1 MQFKTTMR
9 LAKVRK
15 LDDAKHWG
23 GRGCI
28 GILVVLVRVQ
38 AGVACSGGLSVESS
52 LISCALGPSSGIGW
66 GERQEGGMRDWGHM
80 CTSGQCMLMY
90 VRNHHDIIK

>member
-9 LAKVRK
+9 LEKVRK

-38 AGVACSGGLSVESS
+38 TGVACSGGLSVESS
-52 LISCALGPSSGIGW
+52 LISCALGPSSDVPQMHP
-66 GERQEGGMRDWGHM
+66 RSSSRFTRD
-80 CTSGQCMLMY
+80 L
-90 VRNHHDIIK
+90 R